1 MRDGGCVAIG
11 SVLKSLLQTKSFSV
25 FHFTISTKKHP
36 FDIENYPKTWRE
48 HMDIDHCQLN
58 TQTDLLG
65 AMYYLLKNE
74 SYNLARFKQKKLK
87 RKIEDL
93 LKDHSFD
100 IVICESIY
108 TLPFVDLFIQKG
120 CKVILRAHNIEHE
133 IWRQLAAESSFKLK
147 KWYFNKLAD
156 QLEAFESNQL
166 NNVNGIVA
174 ISEND
179 AQFFQRYAPEI
190 DLTAIP
196 TAVKTDFA
204 KPDYGLD
211 SFYFLGAMDWRPNI
225 EGVEWLLKEVI
236 PEGLKGSSLHIAGK
250 SLKIDSIIHPTV
262 ECHGEI
268 SDALS
273 FIQAHG
279 ICLIPMQSGSGI
291 KIKLLENLA
300 MGKPIVTTS
309 EGVRGVEV
317 KHRKEVL
324 IADSPS
330 DFRKAMYELHMDKKL
345 RISLGQQ
352 GKKFV
357 IDNFGEEK
365 VTRRLIAF
373 IKEL

>member
-156 QLEAFESNQL
+156 QLEAFES
-166 NNVNGIVA
+166 
-174 ISEND
+174 EHT
-179 AQFFQRYAPEI
+179 E
-190 DLTAIP
+190 T
-196 TAVKTDFA
+196 TD
-204 KPDYGLD
+204 
-211 SFYFLGAMDWRPNI
+211 S
-225 EGVEWLLKEVI
+225 
-236 PEGLKGSSLHIAGK
+236 
-250 SLKIDSIIHPTV
+250 
-262 ECHGEI
+262 
-268 SDALS
+268 
-273 FIQAHG
+273 
-279 ICLIPMQSGSGI
+279 
-291 KIKLLENLA
+291 
-300 MGKPIVTTS
+300 
-309 EGVRGVEV
+309 
-317 KHRKEVL
+317 
-324 IADSPS
+324 
-330 DFRKAMYELHMDKKL
+330 
-345 RISLGQQ
+345 
-352 GKKFV
+352 
-357 IDNFGEEK
+357 
-365 VTRRLIAF
+365 
-373 IKEL
+373 